1 MLTKT
6 QIDNNLRWRDDL
18 RTTNLIQG
26 RGRLGDS
33 IVGYCCLGRGC
44 VVADIPHTSNAGNPN
59 HYNWQQCYGFA
70 NKNDLMSLNQFIDAN
85 DAQLCT
91 FQEIADLID
100 IMLMDDFSVD
110 PTTGDSLNLDI
121 IFNQLPT

>member
-18 RTTNLIQG
+18 RTTNAKQG
-26 RGRLGDS
+26 TGRLGDS
-33 IVGYCCLGRGC
+33 IVGYCCLGRAC
-44 VVADIPHTSNAGNPN
+44 IVADISYGSIAGNPN

-70 NKNDLMSLNQFIDAN
+70 NKNDLISLSQFINAN
-85 DAQLCT
+85 DIELCT
-91 FQEIADLID
+91 FQQIADLID
-100 IMLMDDFSVD
+100 IMLMDDFSID
-110 PTTGDSLNLDI
+110 PTTGDSLDLDI